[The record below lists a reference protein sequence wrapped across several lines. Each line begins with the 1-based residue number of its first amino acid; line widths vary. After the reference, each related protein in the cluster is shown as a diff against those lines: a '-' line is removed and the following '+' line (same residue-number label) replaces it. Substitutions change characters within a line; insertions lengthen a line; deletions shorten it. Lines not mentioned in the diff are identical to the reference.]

1 MSCGKCVLG
10 SYFFLYHKSIT
21 IKVSWAGQDLACTPE
36 TVNVSLFIETV
47 LPLHWRSAMQ
57 YIATVSMPGRK
68 SNHGLTMVSTLSASR
83 WSRPQ
88 SQILSSLCWLL
99 MLVSAGP
106 TVAQLE
112 RYSLVLALCDPF
124 SLFHQIIDSL
134 FLCDNVCIS

>member
-21 IKVSWAGQDLACTPE
+21 IKVSWAAQAFACTPE
-36 TVNVSLFIETV
+36 TVEGILFIETV

-57 YIATVSMPGRK
+57 LYIATVSVPGRK
-68 SNHGLTMVSTLSASR
+68 PNHGLTMVSTLIASR

-99 MLVSAGP
+99 MLV
-106 TVAQLE
+106 
-112 RYSLVLALCDPF
+112 F
-124 SLFHQIIDSL
+124 SLAHRGST
-134 FLCDNVCIS
+134 